1 MKYDFITY
9 LRLNEAVKDKVFNV
23 VIDGIEYT
31 VDRRCHLLKKRT
43 GDNKPKD
50 LAKAERLHRKAMETE
65 QKVTD
70 TINNMPALF
79 MPTVD

>member
-1 MKYDFITY
+1 MITASAY
-9 LRLNEAVKDKVFNV
+9 ILLRNGRVLS
-23 VIDGIEYT
+23 
-31 VDRRCHLLKKRT
+31 T
-43 GDNKPKD
+43 GSIQDNKPKD
-50 LAKAERLHRKAMETE
+50 LAKAERLHRKDMETE